1 MKDENSEIC
10 VEPNNIMRSL
20 ETNRSI
26 EQSDLLSHEGNN
38 ASKIDVNIYSVFED
52 FEIREINE
60 YLADETRSETF
71 LELIL
76 ISIGKNENIQ
86 DIFPQIGF
94 ICVINSAI
102 KWHHTDL
109 LSKLIKIIMKH
120 SNDFLVLYLEEIFN
134 IDLLMDLE
142 NDILIIFS
150 KVLSKLLDINQ
161 EVIVLSLFERIDELV
176 SYIFAMPQINVDAC
190 FILGKILDYCY
201 SSKSL
206 QLIIFKFYILILEN
220 HS

>member
-10 VEPNNIMRSL
+10 GEPNNIMRSL

-71 LELIL
+71 LELIF

-86 DIFPQIGF
+86 VGF

-109 LSKLIKIIMKH
+109 LSKLMKIIMKH

-190 FILGKILDYCY
+190 FIL
-201 SSKSL
+201 
-206 QLIIFKFYILILEN
+206 
-220 HS
+220 